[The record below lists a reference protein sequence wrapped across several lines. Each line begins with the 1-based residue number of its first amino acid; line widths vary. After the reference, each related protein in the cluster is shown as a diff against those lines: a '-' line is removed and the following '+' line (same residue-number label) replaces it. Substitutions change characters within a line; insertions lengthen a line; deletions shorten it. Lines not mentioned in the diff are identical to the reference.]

1 MTALLLDPI
10 YQQHDTGPGHP
21 ESIQRHV
28 AVTKALNDSGHVEK
42 ALRVAPRA
50 ASLDELALCH
60 TRKYIETAKDDVESG
75 LDDLSTGDTSICARS
90 YEVAVQAVGGV
101 LNAVD
106 AVFTGKASNAFCA
119 VRPPGHHARPAQGMG
134 FCLFNNIAIAARHAQ
149 KVHGAQK
156 AAIIDWDVHHGN
168 GTQDIFYEDGSVL
181 FVSTHQS
188 PLYPFTGHAE
198 ETGSGKGKGST
209 LNFPFPA
216 RTGMSRIGS
225 AFTDHILP
233 ALDRFKP
240 DVIFISAGFDS
251 RIDDPLGQFRL
262 TDEDFVMLTRHLIE
276 AAKAHCDGRLI
287 SVLEGG
293 YNLHGLASAVTAHVG
308 SLSSSK
314 L

>member
-28 AVTKALNDSGHVEK
+28 AVTRALTDAGHVKEM
-42 ALRVAPRA
+42 LRVDPRPA
-50 ASLDELALCH
+50 TREELELCH
-60 TRKYIETAKDDVESG
+60 TRSYIVTAENDVKAG

-90 YEVAVQAVGGV
+90 FDVASLAVGGV

-106 AVFTGKASNAFCA
+106 AVFSGKAANAFCA

-188 PLYPFTGHAE
+188 PLYPFTGHAD
-198 ETGSGKGKGST
+198 ETGSGQGKGCT
-209 LNFPFPA
+209 LNLPFPA
-216 RTGMSRIGS
+216 RSGMSTLGA
-225 AFTDHILP
+225 AFTDRVLP
-233 ALDRFKP
+233 AIDRFKP
-240 DVIFISAGFDS
+240 DVIVISAGFDS

-262 TDEDFVMLTRHLIE
+262 TDEDFVILTRHLLE
-276 AAKAHCDGRLI
+276 AARTHCAGRLV

-293 YNLHGLASAVTAHVG
+293 YNLAGLAQAVTAHVG
-308 SLSSSK
+308 ELRRGQ
-314 L
+314 